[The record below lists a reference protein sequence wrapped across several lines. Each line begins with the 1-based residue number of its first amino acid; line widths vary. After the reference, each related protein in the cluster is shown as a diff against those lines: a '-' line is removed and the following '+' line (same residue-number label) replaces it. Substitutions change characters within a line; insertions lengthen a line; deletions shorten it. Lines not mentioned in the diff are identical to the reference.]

1 MEGVIAVT
9 LVLKQNMIQFWF
21 HYVIARG
28 VVKCL
33 EQLILEQCL
42 ENRKVIKGEA
52 KEYTCSGGSGLPV
65 HYFFCPDCGVKICGK
80 YDAFEGF
87 IIIPLGTFDDPH
99 LFRPAA
105 EIFTNYKLDW
115 IKSSSVKESFEEA
128 AVMERIQLLMENLDQ
143 REQ

>member
-1 MEGVIAVT
+1 M
-9 LVLKQNMIQFWF
+9 
-21 HYVIARG
+21 
-28 VVKCL
+28 
-33 EQLILEQCL
+33 
-42 ENRKVIKGEA
+42 ENRKLLLKVRQKKILGAEVVV
-52 KEYTCSGGSGLPV
+52 YLYIT
-65 HYFFCPDCGVKICGK
+65 FFCSDCGVKICGK
-80 YDAFEGF
+80 YDASEGF